1 MRLGYKLMS
10 SSWMQRKPP
19 KRHVDARNK
28 KASALVSSRTL
39 DKWKELRET
48 EAGAVEVEEAEI

>member
-1 MRLGYKLMS
+1 
-10 SSWMQRKPP
+10 MQRKPP

-28 KASALVSSRTL
+28 KTSALVSLRTL
-39 DKWKELRET
+39 DKGKELRET

>member
-1 MRLGYKLMS
+1 MS

-28 KASALVSSRTL
+28 KTSALVSLRTL
-39 DKWKELRET
+39 DKGKELRET